1 MQGSELLGCI
11 TTNYTTEYTPLP
23 FAEYPFLPLFGNFGD
38 IVPLST
44 SDISG

>member
-23 FAEYPFLPLFGNFGD
+23 FAEYPFLPLLGYFGD
-38 IVPLST
+38 LVPLPT
-44 SDISG
+44 SHIYG